1 MEILIFGKETEMGI
15 EFYYRQRM
23 FENVLSNAARMY
35 REKMQKYI
43 DTNSYCCL
51 CCSEVFSL
59 ADNHVPD
66 EMEIW
71 FWENNM
77 DRIDF

>member
-1 MEILIFGKETEMGI
+1 MGI

-43 DTNSYCCL
+43 DTNKL
-51 CCSEVFSL
+51 LLLVLF
-59 ADNHVPD
+59 
-66 EMEIW
+66 
-71 FWENNM
+71 
-77 DRIDF
+77 